1 MSADSFDLIVIG
13 SGPGGYV
20 AAIRAAQ
27 LGMRVACV
35 EKYPSLGG
43 TCLNVGCIPSKAL
56 LDSSEH
62 FDMASHGFAA
72 HGIQVAGVALDLPTM
87 MARKAQVVKELT
99 RGVEGLFK
107 KNKIERVAGT
117 GRLVAANELEVTGE
131 AGTRRLQATRLL
143 IATGSKPASLPG
155 IAFDGR
161 RIVHSTDALMLPEV
175 PKHMLVVGAGA
186 IGLELGS
193 VWRRLGAEV
202 TVLEFFERIVPGSDA
217 GSAKL
222 LQRALERQGMK
233 FQFGVSARSARVVGD
248 TVQVEVAPAAGGD
261 AVTHTTDVLLVAV
274 GRRPYTEG
282 LGARELG
289 IAFDARGR
297 IVVDERYETNVKGVF
312 AIGDVIAGP
321 MLAHKAEEEGVACV
335 ERMAGIAGHV
345 NMDCIPNVVYT
356 WPELA
361 SVGWSEEDAR
371 LQGREVKVG
380 AFPFLANGR
389 AKAMGEK
396 DGQVKIVADA
406 VTDRILGAHVVGPH
420 ASAIIAE
427 LVVAMELGA
436 SAEDIARSVHAHP
449 TLPEAVKEAALA
461 VGGRALHI

>member
-117 GRLVAANELEVTGE
+117 GRVVAANELDVTGE

-297 IVVDERYETNVKGVF
+297 IVVDARYETSVKGVF

-361 SVGWSEEDAR
+361 SVGW
-371 LQGREVKVG
+371 
-380 AFPFLANGR
+380 
-389 AKAMGEK
+389 
-396 DGQVKIVADA
+396 
-406 VTDRILGAHVVGPH
+406 
-420 ASAIIAE
+420 
-427 LVVAMELGA
+427 
-436 SAEDIARSVHAHP
+436 
-449 TLPEAVKEAALA
+449 
-461 VGGRALHI
+461 